1 MCTKLLELK
10 RTEEGKIREKDGGK
24 GQKKDKRN

>member
-1 MCTKLLELK
+1 MCTKLPELK
-10 RTEEGKIREKDGGK
+10 RTEEGKRREKDGGK